1 MFHNLPQ
8 SILDRM
14 ALLEAM
20 DANDRQNDA
29 PMMERLR
36 QIPPQ
41 TGKLLALL
49 ASCAPQGQFLEI
61 GTSAGYS
68 GLWISLACRQRGTN
82 LVTFELLPEK
92 VKLARETFQTA
103 GVDSLVKIV
112 QGNVLDHLGAYQEVA
127 FCFLDTEKELY
138 QPCYDLVLRNL
149 VTGGLLV
156 ADNVISHA
164 EVLGPF
170 VSNALADRRLDALV
184 IPIGQGVLVG
194 RKA

>member
-8 SILDRM
+8 PLKDRM
-14 ALLEAM
+14 AQLETM
-20 DANDRQNDA
+20 DAFDRQNDT
-29 PMMERLR
+29 PVMERLR
-36 QIPPQ
+36 QVPPQ

-49 ASCAPQGQFLEI
+49 AACAPDGQFLEI

-68 GLWISLACRQRGTN
+68 GLWISLACRQRGSS

-92 VKLARETFQTA
+92 VKLARETFQIA

-112 QGNVLDHLGAYQEVA
+112 PGNVLDHLGAYQEVA

-138 QPCYDLVLRNL
+138 QACYDLVLPNL
-149 VTGGLLV
+149 VPGGLLV

-170 VSNALADRRLDALV
+170 VSNTLADQRLDALV
-184 IPIGQGVLVG
+184 VPIGQGVLVG